1 MKKFLAILLTL
12 CMILSLC
19 ACASTSKAPETTETT
34 VVTEAATEAPTEEVT
49 EAPTEEV
56 TEAPTEEVTEAPTEE
71 VTEAPTEEVTEA
83 PTEEVTEA
91 EPAAQAE
98 TEEATEEVTEAPTE
112 EVTEAPTEE
121 ATEEVTEEA
130 TEETAEAAK
139 IPVKVFNN
147 SNAVIEVFDYVEGDA
162 ASLETPCEAVTVG
175 NQLAVKVTPAEGY
188 KVAHLRVNSK
198 SIDDTYADGYWFAP
212 ATEDIN
218 SFAVKALMVKEEAT
232 EETEAVEETVVEETA
247 PAAPMTHEEYV
258 AAELDSPVCVE
269 TYVQAHQ
276 SWWDGKI
283 TVYAQS
289 EDGAYF
295 LYNMACSEE
304 DAAKL
309 VPGTKILVN
318 GFKSEWSGE
327 VEIVDATFEILEG
340 SYIAEPCDVTEL
352 LGVPELV
359 DHQNEFVTVKG
370 LTVESIA
377 FKNDEPGDDI
387 YVTLTQGE
395 LTAEFCVEAYLTGPD
410 TDVYAA
416 VSALNKGDVVDIE
429 GFLYWYNGANT
440 HITGITVVTPAAA
453 EETEAA
459 VEETEAVV
467 EETAAVPG
475 VITKVALVTDVGTI
489 DDESFNQ
496 ACWQGVEEWCKQNDI
511 EYTYYQPTEDSTDA
525 RVLSVFQAANDGAN
539 VIVMPGYL
547 FGTTVLTVQDELPDV
562 YFIAV
567 DVAAGDL
574 TFDYSTYYD
583 PSANVACL
591 TFSEEQ
597 AGYLAGYAA
606 VKEGYTKLGF
616 LGGMAVPAVIRY
628 GYGFVQGAD
637 AAAAET
643 GAEVEINY
651 TYGGQFYG
659 SPEITAKMEGW
670 YQNGTEVVFACGGGI
685 YTSALEAAEKNGGKV
700 IGVDVDQS
708 YISPLIITSAMKGL
722 QNVTESLLES
732 LNKGEWET
740 YGGKVTNFGLLEGE
754 YVGLPT
760 ETWSLENIS
769 VDDYTAVKDMIKSG
783 EIVVSNSIDAMPE
796 VSITVNEIA

>member
-19 ACASTSKAPETTETT
+19 ACASTEKNATGTTATEATTEVTTEATTEATTEETTE
-34 VVTEAATEAPTEEVT
+34 ATTEET
-49 EAPTEEV
+49 
-56 TEAPTEEVTEAPTEE
+56 
-71 VTEAPTEEVTEA
+71 
-83 PTEEVTEA
+83 
-91 EPAAQAE
+91 
-98 TEEATEEVTEAPTE
+98 
-112 EVTEAPTEE
+112 
-121 ATEEVTEEA
+121 TEEVTEE
-130 TEETAEAAK
+130 TTEAA
-139 IPVKVFNN
+139 
-147 SNAVIEVFDYVEGDA
+147 AV
-162 ASLETPCEAVTVG
+162 
-175 NQLAVKVTPAEGY
+175 
-188 KVAHLRVNSK
+188 
-198 SIDDTYADGYWFAP
+198 
-212 ATEDIN
+212 
-218 SFAVKALMVKEEAT
+218 
-232 EETEAVEETVVEETA
+232 
-247 PAAPMTHEEYV
+247 PMTHEEYM
-258 AAELDSPVCVE
+258 AADMDSAVCVE

-340 SYIAEPCDVTEL
+340 SYIAEPVDVTEL
-352 LGVPELV
+352 LGAAELI

-370 LTVESIA
+370 LTVEKVA

-387 YVTLTQGE
+387 YVTFGIGE

-416 VSALNKGDVVDIE
+416 VSALNVGDVVDIE

-440 HITGITVVTPAAA
+440 HITGVTVVTPAPAALAETEEEAATIPVKVYNNSHATIEVYDYVEGDETTLENPCEAVTVGNSLAIKVTA
-453 EETEAA
+453 EEGYEIAHVRVNSKSVDDTLTEGGFWCVPATEGTNSYAVKVLLTKAEA
-459 VEETEAVV
+459 VEETEAAEEETEAPAEVEAVV
-467 EETAAVPG
+467 EEAEASVPG

-496 ACWQGVEEWCKQNDI
+496 ACWQGVEAWCQANGI

-525 RVLSVFQAANDGAN
+525 RVLSVFQAVNEGAN

-760 ETWSLENIS
+760 ATWSLQNIS